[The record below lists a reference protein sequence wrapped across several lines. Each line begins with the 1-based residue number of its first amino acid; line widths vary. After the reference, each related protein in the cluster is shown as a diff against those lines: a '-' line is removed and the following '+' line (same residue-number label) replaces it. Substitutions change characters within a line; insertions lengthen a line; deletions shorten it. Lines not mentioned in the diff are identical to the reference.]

1 MENAKPINFEP
12 TREWCRPYPP
22 WAWFDVAV
30 RGSPNTGDSA
40 LSDDASAL
48 RHLIQLFHALIQL
61 FNASEVLAPENEVD
75 DTRIRDLVKRFSKYE
90 PFALAQQAQQVY
102 FAEWASKKR
111 DRNDWWVVCKIQARS
126 MTNVPE
132 VAYQEDEICEQYEA
146 SIDDEDVNLCGGV
159 GEGDVVEVIEI
170 EVDCMARGKGRG
182 TIARVG
188 RGGRTAVEKDGGSAC
203 SRLRKGRSLSQS
215 GGSFNDEIEEMPI
228 EVPVQDGDGG
238 NHVEEY
244 VHQPTSNDHPNNGV
258 PSCTRTQQ
266 TDTTQIPQSNTTQT
280 QQTKTKQLRKSPDGR
295 IYVEPYD
302 NSFHPHQ
309 AVREIGKIIQEQ
321 FGGSW
326 IVWNEVP
333 QEVKDLWFSEFKDT
347 GRGLTRDA
355 KGNARYEEA
364 NNGATSS

>member
-1 MENAKPINFEP
+1 MI
-12 TREWCRPYPP
+12 
-22 WAWFDVAV
+22 
-30 RGSPNTGDSA
+30 
-40 LSDDASAL
+40 
-48 RHLIQLFHALIQL
+48 
-61 FNASEVLAPENEVD
+61 
-75 DTRIRDLVKRFSKYE
+75 
-90 PFALAQQAQQVY
+90 
-102 FAEWASKKR
+102 
-111 DRNDWWVVCKIQARS
+111 
-126 MTNVPE
+126 NVPE

-159 GEGDVVEVIEI
+159 GEGDVVEVIET
-170 EVDCMARGKGRG
+170 EVDYRHTGVARGKGRG
-182 TIARVG
+182 TIARVE
-188 RGGRTAVEKDGGSAC
+188 RGGRTAVENDGGSAC

-215 GGSFNDEIEEMPI
+215 GGSFNDEIEETPI

-244 VHQPTSNDHPNNGV
+244 VHQPTSNDHPNNGA

-280 QQTKTKQLRKSPDGR
+280 QQTKTKQLRKSPDGH

-309 AVREIGKIIQEQ
+309 AVHEIGKIIQKQ

-333 QEVKDLWFSEFKDT
+333 QEVKDLWFSEFKSRELARCGKKDM
-347 GRGLTRDA
+347 GRGSTRDA
-355 KGNARYEEA
+355 KGNARHEEA